1 MSAPSRRGFFGMLAA
16 AVAAP
21 AVAPL
26 KVEYLGEAVDVAD
39 VTWTTVDPYDITCS
53 YTVHYDTWTMSP
65 EILSFNAD
73 GTFVLRPRDPLKGQL
88 IESE

>member
-1 MSAPSRRGFFGMLAA
+1 MTDFTRRGFFGIVAA
-16 AVAAP
+16 AAP
-21 AVAPL
+21 AL
-26 KVEYLGEAVDVAD
+26 KVECLGEAVDVAD
-39 VTWTTVDPYDITCS
+39 VTWKTVDPYEITCS